1 MNKKQMTLS
10 DCIDKYIQDR
20 PDLSPSTLRGYK
32 VIKRNRFQSVMQMP
46 VKSVRDWQAVYNED
60 AARLSPK
67 TMQNTWAL
75 VKAACEHCGFAL
87 PRITA
92 LRMHRNV
99 SKGFLTHIEILRFVS
114 ESIGQKY
121 RIAFLLG
128 LHSLRLS
135 EVLALTWSDV
145 DLSKNTIYVHR
156 AAVLDDKNHL
166 AIREQTKTDLSTR
179 TIPIFIP
186 DLAAELKRRKKYH
199 AASDRIVPV
208 MPNTV
213 YRAVSQ
219 FLDSHGFANG
229 GFHLLRHSFAS
240 LCYYLNVPVLVTCTL
255 GGWSDYN
262 TVYRIYTHLERAK
275 IAQSESELTAFFAP
289 KQDKN
294 GSKSEKIESEKSL
307 KINAKQAL
315 SDGGSTPPISTKK
328 ALELLDFLRDYIEY
342 SH

>member
-1 MNKKQMTLS
+1 MNKPNLTLS
-10 DCIDKYIQDR
+10 QCIDKYIQDR

-32 VIKRNRFQSVMQMP
+32 VIKRNRFQSVMEVP
-46 VKSVRDWQAVYNED
+46 VKAVRDWQAVYNAD
-60 AARLSPK
+60 AVRLSAK

-92 LRMHRNV
+92 LRMHRNGN
-99 SKGFLTHIEILRFVS
+99 KGFLSHDEILRFVC

-135 EVLALTWSDV
+135 EVLALTWSGI
-145 DLSKNTIYVHR
+145 DLEKNTISVHR
-156 AAVLDDKNHL
+156 SAVLDDKNHL
-166 AIREQTKTDLSTR
+166 TIRGQTKTDLSTR
-179 TIPIFIP
+179 TIPVFIP
-186 DLAAELKRRKKYH
+186 ELAVELKRRKKYH
-199 AASDRIVPV
+199 KPNERVVPV

-213 YRAVSQ
+213 YRAVST
-219 FLDSHGFANG
+219 FLKTHHFEQG

-289 KQDKN
+289 KQTEN
-294 GSKSEKIESEKSL
+294 GSKSVKIESEKSL

-328 ALELLDFLRDYIEY
+328 ALELLDFLRVYIEY
-342 SH
+342 S

>member
-1 MNKKQMTLS
+1 
-10 DCIDKYIQDR
+10 
-20 PDLSPSTLRGYK
+20 
-32 VIKRNRFQSVMQMP
+32 
-46 VKSVRDWQAVYNED
+46 
-60 AARLSPK
+60 
-67 TMQNTWAL
+67 
-75 VKAACEHCGFAL
+75 
-87 PRITA
+87 
-92 LRMHRNV
+92 MHRNV

-186 DLAAELKRRKKYH
+186 ELASELKRRKKYH